1 MYQPVGISLST
12 SPDWSTNQS
21 GLVYQSV
28 GTGLVYQPVGTGLST
43 SRDWSTNQ
51 SGLVYQSVRTG
62 LPISRDWSTNQS
74 GVVYQPVETGLSTS
88 RDWSVNQSG
97 LVYQIVGTGQS
108 ISRDWC
114 INQSRLLSTSL
125 TYVLVVTWSEI
136 GRKLVDRP
144 LSTHFL
150 KRQTTG
156 NFCKGLYSI
165 PMCWLLCTAS
175 CFYNPELQ
183 FHICRDWIQK
193 QLSVIFE
200 LCIRLCFM
208 CPTNTLPGK
217 TLSSRKGKLSAL
229 NYGFGIRDSLDDSQT
244 VQTLEAFVEILDSV
258 PPASSP
264 YPTGSRSYEQSDV
277 GSSHQIDMGW

>member
-1 MYQPVGISLST
+1 MYNYCSQFYFGSLLIFNFLLFT
-12 SPDWSTNQS
+12 RFKEAT
-21 GLVYQSV
+21 
-28 GTGLVYQPVGTGLST
+28 GTRRVLQA
-43 SRDWSTNQ
+43 
-51 SGLVYQSVRTG
+51 
-62 LPISRDWSTNQS
+62 
-74 GVVYQPVETGLSTS
+74 VEIDFGAAI
-88 RDWSVNQSG
+88 RN
-97 LVYQIVGTGQS
+97 
-108 ISRDWC
+108 
-114 INQSRLLSTSL
+114 N
-125 TYVLVVTWSEI
+125 
-136 GRKLVDRP
+136 
-144 LSTHFL
+144 
-150 KRQTTG
+150 
-156 NFCKGLYSI
+156 LYSI
-165 PMCWLLCTAS
+165 PMCWLLCTTT